1 MSYQGELALEEEV
14 LQQLESQGYERV
26 NINSYKQLVQN
37 FRAILN
43 ERNKENLNNT
53 PLSDAEFSRLMVD
66 ISDKSVFESA
76 MQLRDSYTLERDDES
91 KVYLYFLN
99 TEHWCQNKFQVTHQV
114 SVEDQFKGRYDV
126 TILIN
131 GLPLVQIELK
141 RSGIAI
147 TQAFNQIERYRK
159 HNYRGLFRFIQL
171 FVVSNKKETRYYAN
185 SDKEIFK
192 SFMFYWSDAQN
203 RRINNLKEFIETFL
217 DRCRIAKMISRYMI
231 TNETDQLLM
240 ALRPYQ
246 VYAVEALINRA
257 TETNNNGY
265 VWHTTGSG
273 KTLTSFKTSQIL
285 AKDPNIK
292 KVIFLVD
299 RKDLDSQT
307 LAEFNKFQ
315 MDSVDL
321 TDNTHKLL
329 KQLGDPFQKLIVTTI
344 QKMSNAVKSGAKVM
358 DQYRN
363 DKVVFIIDECHRTQF
378 GEMHRDIR
386 QHFNN
391 AQYFGFTGTPRF
403 EENASQDGRSTADI
417 FEKCLH
423 TYLIKDAIRDGNVLG
438 FSVEYINTFDH
449 TLDPIDDTYISNIDE
464 NELWMADDRLTMIAD
479 HIINNH
485 HKKTR
490 NQMYTSIFTVQ
501 SIPMAIKYYNIFK
514 QLKEEGQHD
523 LNVSTIFTYA
533 ANEDKKKQVNHVHSK
548 EALQHIIL
556 DYNQTFGKNYSL
568 DTFDGFFNDI
578 SKRVKGGNPAERL
591 DILIVVDMFLTGFD
605 SKKLNTLYVD
615 RNLQYHG
622 LIQAY
627 SRTNRIED
635 ETKPF
640 GNIVCYR
647 NLKDNTDKAIELFS
661 QTNDT
666 DTVLSPSFDVILDEF
681 KTTLAELFKIAP
693 TPDSVD
699 NLEREDEQY
708 QFVMIYRSLA
718 GIMQRLKTSDEFYFT
733 KELIGIDSQTYE
745 DYRSKYL
752 SIYDKNK
759 KIKDK
764 TSVLDDIDFKI
775 EILRNDLIN
784 VQYILNLLNQMDL
797 SDQQQTEKVKHQ
809 IHQLLNKAD
818 DDHLRLKADL
828 IREFLEKVV
837 PTLSHDAIVE
847 DAYFDFE
854 EMKKEQEL
862 QDFATSKD
870 YPLDLLKNVV
880 NEYEFS
886 GQLDNRTV
894 EQGITGG
901 LIVRSQKIENVKSFV
916 KETSEK
922 YGAAN

>member
-1 MSYQGELALEEEV
+1 
-14 LQQLESQGYERV
+14 
-26 NINSYKQLVQN
+26 
-37 FRAILN
+37 
-43 ERNKENLNNT
+43 
-53 PLSDAEFSRLMVD
+53 
-66 ISDKSVFESA
+66 
-76 MQLRDSYTLERDDES
+76 
-91 KVYLYFLN
+91 
-99 TEHWCQNKFQVTHQV
+99 
-114 SVEDQFKGRYDV
+114 
-126 TILIN
+126 
-131 GLPLVQIELK
+131 
-141 RSGIAI
+141 
-147 TQAFNQIERYRK
+147 
-159 HNYRGLFRFIQL
+159 
-171 FVVSNKKETRYYAN
+171 
-185 SDKEIFK
+185 
-192 SFMFYWSDAQN
+192 MFYWSDAQN

-273 KTLTSFKTSQIL
+273 KTLTSFKASQIL

-358 DQYRN
+358 DQYKN

-438 FSVEYINTFDH
+438 FSVEYINTFDN

-464 NELWMADDRLTMIAD
+464 NELWMADDRLTMIAE

-523 LNVSTIFTYA
+523 LNISTIFTYA
-533 ANEDKKKQVNHVHSK
+533 TNEDKKKQVNHVHSK

-578 SKRVKGGNPAERL
+578 SKRIKEGNPAERL

-818 DDHLRLKADL
+818 DDQLRLKADL

-837 PTLSHDAIVE
+837 PTLNRDANVE

-862 QDFATSKD
+862 QDFATTKD
-870 YPLDLLKNVV
+870 YPLDLLKSVI

-886 GQLDNRTV
+886 GQLDNSTV
-894 EQGITGG
+894 EQGTSGSI
-901 LIVRSQKIENVKSFV
+901 LVRSQKIENVKSFV